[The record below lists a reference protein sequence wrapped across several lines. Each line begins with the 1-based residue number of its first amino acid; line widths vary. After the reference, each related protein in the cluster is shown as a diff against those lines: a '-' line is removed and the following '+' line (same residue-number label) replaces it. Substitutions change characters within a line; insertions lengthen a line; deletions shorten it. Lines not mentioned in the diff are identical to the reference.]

1 MLSIA
6 ENGQKQL
13 LGGTNHVR
21 QTITRQSQLPYT
33 CWREEGRNEAQ
44 DCLLTV
50 SGKEFLKS
58 EIAGTSGAIRVF
70 FEYPLV
76 DFFTVH
82 LDFGRRRDSDTYL
95 ITSYA
100 QYCNSYIITDDKL
113 LPDPSSQNEHSPTL
127 FCV

>member
-1 MLSIA
+1 M
-6 ENGQKQL
+6 
-13 LGGTNHVR
+13 
-21 QTITRQSQLPYT
+21 TRQSQLPHT
-33 CWREEGRNEAQ
+33 CWRQEGRNEAQ

-58 EIAGTSGAIRVF
+58 EIAGTSGAIRTF

-82 LDFGRRRDSDTYL
+82 LDLKRSRDSDTYL

-100 QYCNSYIITDDKL
+100 QYCNGDIITDDKL
-113 LPDPSSQNEHSPTL
+113 LPNPSCQNEHSNFPLVSDTSAPFRFLGL
-127 FCV
+127 FRYC